1 MRNKLRKLLIYLII
15 FLSLN
20 IPDKSFS
27 ENSFVVIINK
37 SNPLSSINMEE
48 LRSIFKMER
57 KFWKDG
63 KKIVLG
69 LISYKDERSKIFN
82 KLVYKMDEGALKKF
96 WFNKIFKGQL
106 TSTPITLDNLEES
119 IKFVQ
124 NNPGAIS
131 YTNKSNNI
139 DSVKVLSVN
148 GFPDAT
154 SIVKKDNLPDSV
166 KILIVNNFSW

>member
-1 MRNKLRKLLIYLII
+1 MRKKLKKLLIFLII
-15 FLSLN
+15 FLFLN
-20 IPDKSFS
+20 IPEKSFS
-27 ENSFVVIINK
+27 ENSFVIIVNK
-37 SNPLSSINMEE
+37 SNPLSSISMEE
-48 LRSIFKMER
+48 LRAIFKVER

-82 KLVYKMDEGALKKF
+82 RLVYKMDEVSLKKF

-131 YTNKSNNI
+131 YTNKASNI
-139 DSVKVLSVN
+139 DSVKVLNIN
-148 GFPDAT
+148 GFPESAAMVNKGNT
-154 SIVKKDNLPDSV
+154 NDSV
-166 KILIVNNFSW
+166 KILVLME